1 MDNIIDLQ
9 SAKAELDARAQDV
22 FARTIW
28 GEARGEGQTG
38 MTAVA
43 CVVMNR
49 VNIARAQP
57 NGDYWWGN
65 SILRVCQKPLQ
76 FSCWNPNDPNLLQL
90 QSVTTENAEFAL
102 ATRIA
107 GWAATGS
114 LADPTGGAT
123 HYHALSVIPSWASG
137 HTPTAIIGHHVFYK
151 LV

>member
-1 MDNIIDLQ
+1 MAGIIDLQ
-9 SAKAELDARAQDV
+9 TAKADLAAREIDT

-43 CVVMNR
+43 CVVINR
-49 VNIARAQP
+49 VNVARAQP

-76 FSCWNPNDPNLLQL
+76 FSCWNPNDPNLPQL
-90 QSVTTENAEFAL
+90 QAVTAENAEFAL

-107 GWAATGS
+107 QWAATGA

-123 HYHALSVIPSWASG
+123 HYHALSVIPSWANG
-137 HTPTAIIGHHVFYK
+137 QTPTTIIGHHVFYR